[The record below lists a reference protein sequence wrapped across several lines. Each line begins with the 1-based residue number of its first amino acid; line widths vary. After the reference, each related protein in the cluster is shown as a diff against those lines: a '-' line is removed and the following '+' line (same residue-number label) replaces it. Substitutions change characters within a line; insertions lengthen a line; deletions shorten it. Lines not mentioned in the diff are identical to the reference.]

1 MPDIVI
7 LLVGP
12 ADSIK
17 QQFADSCAGRQPAKL
32 AQIIQIQRKAAL
44 KAAALFWDWQG
55 YMGGA
60 CSIERWQAAHLAQ
73 NDLIHLNGEGY
84 KKSAGELYEYLQSL
98 LVGP

>member
-1 MPDIVI
+1 M
-7 LLVGP
+7 
-12 ADSIK
+12 
-17 QQFADSCAGRQPAKL
+17 
-32 AQIIQIQRKAAL
+32 
-44 KAAALFWDWQG
+44 FWDWQG